1 MQKGCWECKINATI
15 SFFFFPFFLTQ
26 TALVFSMKL
35 KRGRKSLWWSLNF
48 QHSFILDVRP
58 QMDKN
63 KENRN
68 DTMHQETWHHT
79 KAYLKIF
86 QDFSQN
92 FWNSHKW
99 WRELLCTF
107 PVSLSQFEGYTLLRL
122 PLFCTLQLSIV
133 HRLLVCS
140 GPQVRWHSL
149 SKHFTCPL
157 SRVYGHICTHL
168 SLFLFFPFS
177 FFCCVTQ

>member
-1 MQKGCWECKINATI
+1 
-15 SFFFFPFFLTQ
+15 
-26 TALVFSMKL
+26 MKL

-63 KENRN
+63 KKRTEMTRCIKRP
-68 DTMHQETWHHT
+68 DTIQKLTL
-79 KAYLKIF
+79 KYSRIFLKI
-86 QDFSQN
+86 SGTAIN
-92 FWNSHKW
+92 GEESY
-99 WRELLCTF
+99 C
-107 PVSLSQFEGYTLLRL
+107 VSLSQFEGYTLLRL

-140 GPQVRWHSL
+140 GPQVQWCSL

-168 SLFLFFPFS
+168 SFLFFPFS
-177 FFCCVTQ
+177 FFCCVT